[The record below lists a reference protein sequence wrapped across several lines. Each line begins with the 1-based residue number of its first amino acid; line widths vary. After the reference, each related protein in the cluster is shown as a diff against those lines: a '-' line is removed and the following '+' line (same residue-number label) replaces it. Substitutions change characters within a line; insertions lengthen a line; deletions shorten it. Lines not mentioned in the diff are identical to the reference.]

1 MSKITNEIEKML
13 ININDEKTITLDLI
27 EKHIGISKD
36 FNIFE
41 LQNSLATKD
50 IYKCNLIAKF
60 FSANQKSN
68 PFVLTVS
75 SVFSFFKS
83 TPRKRPENIPE
94 SNLIQ

>member
-1 MSKITNEIEKML
+1 ML